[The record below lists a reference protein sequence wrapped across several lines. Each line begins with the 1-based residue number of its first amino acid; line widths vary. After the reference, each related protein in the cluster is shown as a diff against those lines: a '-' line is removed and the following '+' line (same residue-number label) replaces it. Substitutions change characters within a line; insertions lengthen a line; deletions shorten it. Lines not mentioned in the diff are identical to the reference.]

1 MIELINITKKF
12 GDCTAVNGVS
22 LKIERG
28 EVFGLLG
35 PNGAGKSTIVSM
47 LSTTVKPT
55 LGEIKINREAIEK
68 NITEVKKII
77 GIVPQDLALYETMTA
92 KDNLRFFGSLY
103 GIKGVKLKNRVNEV
117 LEIIELKGKE
127 KQNVN
132 EFSGGMKRRVNLG
145 IALMHRPQIL
155 ILDEPTVGID
165 PQSRNHILETIKA
178 LNKQEGTTVIYTSHY
193 MEEVES
199 ICNRVGIID
208 FGKLIE
214 LGTKEEL
221 KKRVNVY
228 DILHITFSEMGNDA
242 IDKINK
248 IQGVKKVNSTKNSI
262 KIFVSPNSN
271 VLNIMDEIRKIEN
284 QIKSFQFE
292 DANLENIFLELTGK
306 SLRD

>member
-271 VLNIMDEIRKIEN
+271 VLNIMDEIKKIEN
-284 QIKSFQFE
+284 K
-292 DANLENIFLELTGK
+292 
-306 SLRD
+306 